1 VRRPAYRV
9 LADDLRAQITS
20 GQLRPGD
27 RLPTEPQLCRECGVS
42 RSTVREA
49 LRLLASQH
57 LIVTTR
63 GVSGGSFVAHPS
75 AAQLSDTLTTGLQL
89 MQASAV
95 VDAADLLEVRRM
107 LEIGTAG
114 HAARRRQQSD
124 LDALRS
130 TLFDPYTADAETMIT
145 LHPAFHSAVLAACAN
160 PLLELVSAPL
170 HAVVNVRALVAHLG
184 RDFWIQVDSDH
195 RAILDAIE
203 ARDPDA
209 AGAAAARHLDHLQET
224 FAPESL

>member
-1 VRRPAYRV
+1 GARASRILPDVR
-9 LADDLRAQITS
+9 RAQIPS

-57 LIVTTR
+57 LIVNTR
-63 GVSGGSFVAHPS
+63 RGSGGSFVAHPS

-107 LEIGTAG
+107 LEI
-114 HAARRRQQSD
+114 
-124 LDALRS
+124 
-130 TLFDPYTADAETMIT
+130 
-145 LHPAFHSAVLAACAN
+145 
-160 PLLELVSAPL
+160 
-170 HAVVNVRALVAHLG
+170 
-184 RDFWIQVDSDH
+184 
-195 RAILDAIE
+195 
-203 ARDPDA
+203 
-209 AGAAAARHLDHLQET
+209 
-224 FAPESL
+224 